1 MSIHAILPLLSSILF
16 LIAGINI
23 YLLNKGNERNAF
35 LRFCYFTFHWQ
46 FAWFVLFSFSDEH
59 TNTLI
64 ARIGYTGIIF
74 IPVTFYESLCAFLN
88 VKSRA
93 TKYIYLISVILLLF
107 LWFTDYFISGCYK
120 YYFGYYPKANFMHLV
135 YLVMVA
141 FILVNVILLFRKK
154 LKREKEKTKRSEIV
168 IISTGLLVYAFA
180 AEDYLL
186 NYPYLVEKYNLQL
199 YPLGVFFI
207 IISMSIFLYAHKGKI
222 NQQLER
228 QIEERTEELKNSL
241 KALEETQEEKKRFV
255 SSIAHDLKNPLS
267 VISGYAQWLKNKI
280 EPGTQMYRSVENIN
294 TSVNQTARLLD
305 SLLQISLLDSK
316 EIKPEIAI
324 YNYTFF
330 INEYVQKFEETAR
343 VRNIELTSCVP
354 EIKVVVKVDLQWMER
369 TLGNL
374 IQNAFKY
381 VLDGGKITVKM
392 YTDSDFAYTEVI
404 DTGIGIP
411 DDKIEFIFQ
420 RKYQAHKEL
429 KKEGYGLG
437 LSIVKEM
444 LEIMGGSI
452 SAQSQ
457 ENIGTIF
464 TYKIPLYTNQNE
476 VTKND
481 TTLSNDVPERRSGK
495 DRRLESRIKEIT
507 DTIENDTSIESVKK
521 HYSEFKNKRPECK
534 TILLCEDTPAH
545 MRLIVEKLLD
555 KFNLVL
561 AENGKKGWVQLHTY
575 DKNVDLILSDVG
587 MPEMNGIELCKK
599 IKNSEKLKA
608 LPVILM
614 SSFFN
619 EADRIHGTNSGA
631 VDYID
636 KKISK
641 EELETLLFKHL
652 T

>member
-35 LRFCYFTFHWQ
+35 LRFCYVTFHWQ
-46 FAWFVLFSFSDEH
+46 FAWFVMFSFGDEQN
-59 TNTLI
+59 NTLI

-88 VKSRA
+88 VKSKA
-93 TKYIYLISVILLLF
+93 TKFIYVISVLFVPF
-107 LWFTDYFISGCYK
+107 LWFTNYFISGCHK
-120 YYFGYYPKANFMHLV
+120 YYFGYYPKANFLHLV
-135 YLVMVA
+135 YLVIVMYV
-141 FILVNVILLFRKK
+141 FVNLLFLFRQK
-154 LKREKEKTKRSEIV
+154 LKNEKEKTKRSEI
-168 IISTGLLVYAFA
+168 IITCTGLLVYAIA
-180 AEDYLL
+180 LEDYLL
-186 NYPYLVEKYNLQL
+186 NYPLLLEKFNLQL

-222 NQQLER
+222 NQQLEL

-241 KALEETQEEKKRFV
+241 KALEEIQEEKKRFV

-267 VISGYAQWLKNKI
+267 VISGYALWLKNKI

-294 TSVNQTARLLD
+294 TSVNQTVRLLD

-316 EIKPEIAI
+316 EIKPDIDI
-324 YNYTFF
+324 YNYTYF
-330 INEYVQKFEETAR
+330 IKEYVQKFEENAR
-343 VRNIELTSCVP
+343 IRNIDLTSCVP

-381 VLDGGKITVKM
+381 VYDGGKITVKM
-392 YTDSDFAYTEVI
+392 YTDSDFVYTEVI

-411 DDKIEFIFQ
+411 EDKIEFIFQ

-452 SAQSQ
+452 SAQSR
-457 ENIGTIF
+457 ENVGTTF

-476 VTKND
+476 ITKND
-481 TTLSNDVPERRSGK
+481 TTPANVVPERRSGK
-495 DRRLESRIKEIT
+495 DRRLEGRIKELA
-507 DTIENDTSIESVKK
+507 DAIEHDTSIESIKK
-521 HYSEFKNKRPECK
+521 NYHELEKKRPECK

-575 DKNVDLILSDVG
+575 DNKIDLILSDVG
-587 MPEMNGIELCKK
+587 MPEMNGIELCTK
-599 IKNSEKLKA
+599 IKNSEKLKT

-619 EADRIHGTNSGA
+619 DADRVIGTNSGA
-631 VDYID
+631 IDYID

-641 EELETLLFKHL
+641 EELEELLNKHL
-652 T
+652 